1 MKSLWVIR
9 IFFLLLTTFAG
20 YAVSQHRP
28 DIIHGAIYGVMVG
41 FGLAWLMIA
50 IDIMLKGFSLR
61 AFSAATFGLLLGTI
75 VAYLIDRTELFVY
88 GADEKTRWVVRLALF
103 LSFGYVGMVLA
114 MRSNKED
121 FSLIIPYVRFKSQS
135 RPENLLI
142 LDTSAII
149 DGRIADLIE
158 ARFLEGTIVLPRFV
172 LKELQFIAD
181 SSDTIRRARGRRGLE
196 MLNRIQKNP
205 RNEVRIHEAD
215 IADEKDVDAKLVRL
229 TRALDGKLF
238 TNDYNLCK
246 IAELQSVPCVNLNE
260 LATALKPHILPG
272 ELLHLRIVREGKER
286 GQGVGYTQDGTMV
299 VVQHANHL
307 IGQQVDAQVSSLI
320 QTGAGV
326 IIFAE
331 LKQQAAAA

>member
-1 MKSLWVIR
+1 
-9 IFFLLLTTFAG
+9 
-20 YAVSQHRP
+20 
-28 DIIHGAIYGVMVG
+28 
-41 FGLAWLMIA
+41 
-50 IDIMLKGFSLR
+50 
-61 AFSAATFGLLLGTI
+61 
-75 VAYLIDRTELFVY
+75 
-88 GADEKTRWVVRLALF
+88 
-103 LSFGYVGMVLA
+103 
-114 MRSNKED
+114 
-121 FSLIIPYVRFKSQS
+121 
-135 RPENLLI
+135 
-142 LDTSAII
+142 
-149 DGRIADLIE
+149 
-158 ARFLEGTIVLPRFV
+158 
-172 LKELQFIAD
+172 
-181 SSDTIRRARGRRGLE
+181 

-299 VVQHANHL
+299 VVQHAQHL